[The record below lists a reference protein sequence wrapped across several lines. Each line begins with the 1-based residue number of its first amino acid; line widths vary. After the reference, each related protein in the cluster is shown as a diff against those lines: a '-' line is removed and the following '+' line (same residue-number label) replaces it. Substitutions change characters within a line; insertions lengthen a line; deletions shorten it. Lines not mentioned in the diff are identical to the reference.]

1 MAVKINWERLLQ
13 QHGVEFIERG
23 SNVKRGN
30 INIHCPFCGAADPSH
45 HMGINLETS
54 WWGCWRNQN
63 HRGRSPLRLLV
74 ALLGISWRRARE
86 IAGVDE
92 DYVDPDGFTALAAR
106 LLSVMPDT
114 VAADKD
120 ERVLLMPREFRE
132 ITDSVATR
140 RALEYLIDARGFDED
155 TVQDLIRDYSLKFS
169 IVGSFKDRVIMPFYY
184 FKSLVTWTGRAIGS
198 SSLRYKDL
206 DLESCVVPAKEMLYN
221 HDSTLQRGR
230 YLVVVE
236 GPMDALKLDFY
247 GKPYGV
253 RAVAL
258 ATNSISDEQIWLIED
273 AATKFRKVFVMMD
286 NASILGVVDSMR
298 MKEKMTQIANLSF
311 VPVPEGYKDA
321 GEMPKKAVIDF
332 CKGVTA

>member
-1 MAVKINWERLLQ
+1 MAIKINWERLLH

-86 IAGVDE
+86 IAGVDD

-106 LLSVMPDT
+106 LLGNAVQAPQQD
-114 VAADKD
+114 VDQQ
-120 ERVLLMPREFRE
+120 VLHMPREFRE

-140 RALEYLIDARGFDED
+140 RAFNYLVDGRGFEVD
-155 TVQDLIRDYSLKFS
+155 TVQNLISDYSLKFS
-169 IVGSFKDRVIMPFYY
+169 IVGSFKDRVIMPFFY
-184 FKSLVTWTGRAIGS
+184 FGALVTWTGRAIGS

-206 DLESCVVPAKEMLYN
+206 DLDSCVVPAKEMLYN

-247 GKPYGV
+247 GKSYGV

-273 AATKFRKVFVMMD
+273 AASKFRKVFVMMD
-286 NASILGVVDSMR
+286 NASMLGVVDSMR
-298 MKEKMTQIANLSF
+298 MKEKMTQITNLSF

-321 GEMPKKAVIDF
+321 GEMPKRAVIDF
-332 CKGVTA
+332 CRGVAA